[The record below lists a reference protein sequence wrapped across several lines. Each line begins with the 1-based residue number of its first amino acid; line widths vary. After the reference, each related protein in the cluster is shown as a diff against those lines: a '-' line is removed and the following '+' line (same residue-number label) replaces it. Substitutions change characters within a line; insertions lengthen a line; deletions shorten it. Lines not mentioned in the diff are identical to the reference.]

1 MEKRLWKVLWDWL
14 QQIFFFG
21 LISKCSFYRRRH
33 RKYHKVVFLSW
44 MIWKPLNSGAIA
56 NVVNVPRNPMEW
68 PIVDSFIFWF
78 SVMFYHF
85 LYQILWMLKIRS
97 CTLFFVFDWNF
108 IRRVLTNKH
117 IWSDASARNDGG
129 RFQVHQSS
137 APLPVIDIRN
147 CWHRVASDGFIALLV
162 SVPFISLFAGR
173 PLVENTWRNIY
184 IYMYTCIFDTWW
196 CMYIVHI

>member
-21 LISKCSFYRRRH
+21 LISKCSFYRSRH
-33 RKYHKVVFLSW
+33 RKYHEVVFISW

-56 NVVNVPRNPMEW
+56 NVVNVPQNPMEW
-68 PIVDSFIFWF
+68 PIVDSFIFLF
-78 SVMFYHF
+78 SVM
-85 LYQILWMLKIRS
+85 LYLH
-97 CTLFFVFDWNF
+97 TLFWFRLNF
-108 IRRVLTNKH
+108 YQKIFYKQTYLVRRVSPKR
-117 IWSDASARNDGG
+117 WG

-173 PLVENTWRNIY
+173 PLVENTWRNTYIY
-184 IYMYTCIFDTWW
+184 ICIFDTWW